1 MHYFNYLSNT
11 PPRVNLK
18 DSVLDTIFNRLRHN
32 FYYLCSMKR
41 IPYTGTNQAEFKKVL
56 GDRVLDP
63 YFCMGLTILSIL
75 TDDGFVNV
83 QEGDI
88 VVIDDDG
95 SIRIE

>member
-1 MHYFNYLSNT
+1 MT
-11 PPRVNLK
+11 K
-18 DSVLDTIFNRLRHN
+18 
-32 FYYLCSMKR
+32 
-41 IPYTGTNQAEFKKVL
+41 IPYTGTNQAEFKAIL

-63 YFCMGLTILSIL
+63 CFCMGLTILSIL

>member
-1 MHYFNYLSNT
+1 MTKLT
-11 PPRVNLK
+11 
-18 DSVLDTIFNRLRHN
+18 
-32 FYYLCSMKR
+32 
-41 IPYTGTNQAEFKKVL
+41 YTGTNQAEFKEIL
-56 GDRVLDP
+56 GDKVLDP

-75 TDDGFVNV
+75 TDEGFVNV

>member
-1 MHYFNYLSNT
+1 
-11 PPRVNLK
+11 
-18 DSVLDTIFNRLRHN
+18 
-32 FYYLCSMKR
+32 MKR
-41 IPYTGTNQAEFKKVL
+41 LPYTGTNQADFKEVL